1 MKMIKE
7 FEGIMPEIDES
18 VFVAESAD
26 IIGDVKIG
34 KNSSVWYNTVLR
46 GDEHAIRIGEK
57 TNIQDGTVVHVGLDV
72 DTVIGDNVTVGHN
85 ALVHGCKIGNN
96 SLVGMGAIVLNGAE
110 IGEFCMIG
118 AGALVTQNK
127 KFPDGMLIIGSP
139 AKAVREL
146 TEEEKQ
152 SLIKSADDYC
162 ANAQKHK

>member
-46 GDEHAIRIGEK
+46 GDEHSIRIGEN

>member
-46 GDEHAIRIGEK
+46 GDEHAIRIGEN

-96 SLVGMGAIVLNGAE
+96 SLVGMGD
-110 IGEFCMIG
+110 
-118 AGALVTQNK
+118 LVTQNK